1 MISKR
6 DIYLS
11 GPLFTPAERAYLEKI
26 DKICQFLGLSTYLPH
41 RDAGFRPAVGASA
54 KKFFTKDLEMLNH
67 SKHVVA
73 VLNGPDVDSG
83 TAWEIGYAYAC
94 KKTLLGIRED
104 IRIGDLNIMI
114 DCSIKVV
121 KSFSELERQLK
132 ELASSCSSSGKLK
145 DNL

>member
-1 MISKR
+1 MISNR

-11 GPLFTPAERAYLEKI
+11 GPLFTPAERAYLEEI

-41 RDAGFRPAVGASA
+41 RDAGFGPAVGASA
-54 KKFFTKDLEMLNH
+54 KQFFVKDLEMLIH

-83 TAWEIGYAYAC
+83 TVWEIGYAYAR
-94 KKTLLGIRED
+94 KKPILGIRED
-104 IRIGDLNIMI
+104 IRIGELNIMVDYSMKI
-114 DCSIKVV
+114 V
-121 KSFSELERQLK
+121 KSFSELESQLK
-132 ELASSCSSSGKLK
+132 ELTGSYSSSGKLN